1 MKRLIVP
8 LALLAGF
15 LWSGAAGAGEE
26 MMSVQVKTGSL
37 RDSPSF
43 LGKVVAPVNYGD
55 RVAVVSEQG
64 EWRQVRAA
72 AGATGWIHSSALTE
86 KKVVLSSAGQTGT
99 SASGDELALAGKGFN
114 AQVEGEF
121 KKNNKDVD
129 FSWVDKMEKIKIAGS
144 EIVAFFKGGQ
154 VAPGGAK

>member
-1 MKRLIVP
+1 MKRLIIP

-15 LWSGAAGAGEE
+15 LLAGAAGAGED
-26 MMSVQVKTGSL
+26 MMSIQVKSGSL
-37 RDSPSF
+37 RETPSY
-43 LGKVVAPVNYGD
+43 LGKIVAPVGYGD

-64 EWRQVRAA
+64 EWRQVRTPS
-72 AGATGWIHSSALTE
+72 GATGWIHSSALTE

-121 KKNNKDVD
+121 KKNNQDVD
-129 FSWVDKMEKIKIAGS
+129 FSWVDKMEKIKIAGK
-144 EIVAFFKGGQ
+144 EIVAFLQEGQ
-154 VAPGGAK
+154 VAPGGGK